1 MVKIYKDDSI
11 VDEFLRSYEELPEPV
26 MPPKPKSF
34 LGEVSAEPSLIKLTA
49 VGMNVAFVVSIVL
62 LILSEYS
69 KGVYG
74 LMLTCMLIYVHCLL
88 LEKRDDQKQ

>member
-11 VDEFLRSYEELPEPV
+11 VDEFLCSYESLTEPK
-26 MPPKPKSF
+26 KPKGKDI
-34 LGEVSAEPSLIKLTA
+34 LGGVRADPALIKLTA
-49 VGMNVAFVVSIVL
+49 VGMNVSFVVSIVL

-74 LMLTCMLIYVHCLL
+74 LILTCMLVYVHCLL